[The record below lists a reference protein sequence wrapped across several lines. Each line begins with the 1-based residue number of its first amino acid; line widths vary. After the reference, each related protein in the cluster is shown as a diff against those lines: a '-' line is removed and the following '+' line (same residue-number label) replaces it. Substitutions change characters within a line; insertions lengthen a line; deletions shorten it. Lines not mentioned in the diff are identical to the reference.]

1 MSSPR
6 YDWWSYVKGMIRR
19 YPQLAAEYAEL
30 RRPSLVP
37 QGESLGRSSGV
48 SRPTESAALRE
59 LPPCQQREYEAV
71 HKALESIG
79 AYENGESRL
88 RLVQLVFWQ
97 RTHTIEGAAQLL
109 HVSKRTA
116 LRWHQSLIRL
126 VAQNYG
132 LL

>member
-30 RRPSLVP
+30 HRPSPVP
-37 QGESLGRSSGV
+37 QGEGLGRSSGI
-48 SRPTESAALRE
+48 SRPTEGTALRE
-59 LPPCQQREYEAV
+59 LPPCQQKEYEAV
-71 HKALESIG
+71 HKALEIIK
-79 AYENGESRL
+79 AYENGENRL

-97 RTHTIEGAAQLL
+97 RSHSIEGAAQQL
-109 HVSKRTA
+109 HISKRTA